1 MGIRDLSK
9 ILAPQYL
16 STASKDFIALL
27 MIFLLLLLISFQME
41 AFEHME
47 DFLEA
52 YEHLELD
59 EIIIVSSLLSVFI
72 SIFAFR
78 RWREMKNSLVKRN
91 LADRELKQT
100 NLELRHKT
108 EELKCYNDQN
118 DKLSKLTNILQVCKS
133 KDEVF
138 QFIRQGA
145 EQLFQGTNGALYITK
160 DSRNQL
166 FKVTE
171 WGKKEI
177 NRGFIA
183 PDDCWGL
190 RMGKRHTSSPDL
202 DNPVCNHV
210 AGQEDTVHICTP
222 LTAYGEIIGLLH
234 MGMADKKSNEN
245 GDASSSDIK
254 QISGLFA
261 EQISLAISNLALH
274 DKLRDMAIKDPLTG
288 LYNRQYLKETFER
301 ELNRAKRSQSQI
313 GVVMIDLDHF
323 KKIND
328 TFGHAAGD
336 LLLMEM
342 GRLITDFFR
351 MEDFCCR
358 FGGEE
363 FIVLLS
369 EISKDD
375 LTTRCEIFRRRISE
389 LNVFYQERPLG
400 KITGSLGA
408 AIFPDNGENFSQLLK
423 SADEALYC
431 AKKEGRN
438 RVCLAADEKQRD
450 SE

>member
-1 MGIRDLSK
+1 MGNKETSEL
-9 ILAPQYL
+9 LGPQQI
-16 STASKDFIALL
+16 STATKDFMVLL
-27 MIFLLLLLISFQME
+27 IIFLLLFLISFQME
-41 AFEHME
+41 LFEQVE
-47 DFLEA
+47 EFLEA
-52 YEHLELD
+52 NEQYELD
-59 EIIIVSSLLSVFI
+59 EIIIVSSLLSIFI
-72 SIFAFR
+72 SIYAFR
-78 RWREMKNSLVKRN
+78 RWRELKKSLGKRK
-91 LADRELKQT
+91 LADIALTQT
-100 NLELRHKT
+100 NLELIQKT
-108 EELKCYNDQN
+108 EELERYNHQNDQ
-118 DKLSKLTNILQVCKS
+118 LSKLAHILQVCKT

-138 QFIRQGA
+138 QFISQGA
-145 EQLFQGTNGALYITK
+145 EKLFKGTNGALYITK

-171 WGKKEI
+171 WGKEEI
-177 NRGFIA
+177 NGGFIA

-190 RMGKRHTSSPDL
+190 RMGKRHISSPEL
-202 DNPVCNHV
+202 DSPLCSHV
-210 AGQEDTVHICTP
+210 AGQDDTVHICIP

-234 MGMADKKSNEN
+234 IGVAEKKTKHN
-245 GDASSSDIK
+245 GDASPFDMEHV
-254 QISGLFA
+254 SGLFA

-274 DKLRDMAIKDPLTG
+274 DKLRDMAINDPLTG

-301 ELNRAKRSQSQI
+301 ELNRAKRNQSHI

-342 GRLITDFFR
+342 GRLLKDFFR

-363 FIVLLS
+363 FLVLLS

-375 LTTRCEIFRRRISE
+375 LNTRCEIFRQRISE
-389 LNVFYQERPLG
+389 LSVFYQDRPLG

-408 AIFPDNGENFSQLLK
+408 AIFPENGENFSQLLK
-423 SADEALYC
+423 SADEALYL

-438 RVCLAADEKQRD
+438 RVCFA
-450 SE
+450 SM